1 MIRIG
6 MNPSLG
12 FDICV
17 CWWDFPLTI
26 RPKLL
31 HRPGPTLPVVK
42 QGQGNAQGEERAQQG
57 VNSPGV
63 GDNVLTPAACSLW
76 DGLLG

>member
-31 HRPGPTLPVVK
+31 HRPSPTLPVVK
-42 QGQGNAQGEERAQQG
+42 QGQGNAQGEERAQ
-57 VNSPGV
+57 
-63 GDNVLTPAACSLW
+63 
-76 DGLLG
+76 